1 MGEEEGMQE
10 DGRKGWMTQSG
21 KGGRNA
27 RGWKERM
34 DDPKWERRKE
44 YKRRKGN
51 DG

>member
-1 MGEEEGMQE
+1 MREKE
-10 DGRKGWMTQSG
+10 RKGWMTRNG

-27 RGWKERM
+27 RGGKERM

-44 YKRRKGN
+44 CKRRKGN